1 VLTRSRPFAV
11 GFLTALLMV
20 ALRVMIG
27 WHFFQ
32 EGLSHKKDPKW
43 SSEGFLHQARGPL
56 VEQYKRE
63 APGPHDY
70 ELLIAKPLVP
80 AEPPTEPTTKAEQP
94 TEQPL
99 PQDSPIYGRWYV
111 AILKDWEAL
120 RGELAKSYRF
130 TDEQV
135 QQSKIALDHYDKNLA
150 ESLKTYEP
158 DISLYRHELWRNEQL
173 AATPGAAD
181 IPNLKNRLAR
191 RGVNPV
197 GEPGIVMSTTPAD
210 WRSTV
215 AALETAFERD
225 VLALR
230 DDNQTLMTAPRAE
243 KSRLE
248 KIDTAATWVL
258 IIGGG
263 CLIVGLFTRL
273 SAFVL
278 ALFLA
283 SVIASQPP
291 WLDGSVPTYFQ
302 GVELVALLLLASSHV
317 GRWAGLDFFLHPIL
331 TWPYRRSVRRVA

>member
-56 VEQYKRE
+56 AEQYKRE

-70 ELLIAKPLVP
+70 ELFVGRPLAPEEAAAAAKADDKP
-80 AEPPTEPTTKAEQP
+80 EK
-94 TEQPL
+94 
-99 PQDSPIYGRWYV
+99 SPIYGQWYWKIV
-111 AILKDWEAL
+111 SDWTAATDRHAKEYRFSDDQIKGVSELLDRYTAD
-120 RGELAKSYRF
+120 LAK
-130 TDEQV
+130 
-135 QQSKIALDHYDKNLA
+135 L
-150 ESLKTYEP
+150 LKTYEP
-158 DISLYRHELWRNEQL
+158 DIALYRHELWRNEQL

-191 RGVNPV
+191 RDVNPT
-197 GEPGIVMSTTPAD
+197 GEPGIAMASSPAD
-210 WRSTV
+210 WRSNV
-215 AALETAFERD
+215 AAMEEALQHD
-225 VLALR
+225 VLALH
-230 DDNQTLMTAPRAE
+230 DEMQKKMTVAAAE
-243 KSRLE
+243 MSRLE
-248 KIDTAATWVL
+248 RIDTAVTWML

-273 SAFVL
+273 SAFMLV
-278 ALFLA
+278 LFLA

-291 WLDGSVPTYFQ
+291 WLEGSVPTYSQ
-302 GVELVALLLLASSHV
+302 GVELVALLVLASSQV

-331 TWPYRRSVRRVA
+331 TWPYRRSVRRAA